1 MRLLIVASGARQ
13 WTDAAALQRRDA
25 ASPPRVA
32 RWGDL
37 GRVSSGGPTTDSD
50 GPGSD
55 AGGVPAG
62 RVAGSPV
69 ETGARPHAPVH
80 RSWRRQH
87 EAVRG

>member
-55 AGGVPAG
+55 AGGVPMGAWRG
-62 RVAGSPV
+62 PRSRQERGHMRWSTALGAGS
-69 ETGARPHAPVH
+69 TKRL
-80 RSWRRQH
+80 
-87 EAVRG
+87 RG